1 MCSCVV
7 GGEIEVA
14 VIIIDPGH
22 GGAATI
28 PADSTWNNAVGPSG
42 TLEKNLT
49 LDIGLKVTA
58 LLSAAGH
65 SAAATRTTDVNL
77 RLSARAAL
85 AKTRRADAFV
95 SIHFNGSTNHDAQG
109 TETLVELNHT
119 SKSARLSLMVQD
131 ALLAVTGLRD
141 RNKSFDSVTRIKP
154 QALGVL
160 RRAAHDTETAAC
172 LAEISFLD
180 RADEENRLRDGRYR
194 DSIAQA
200 IADGVV
206 AYLATA
212 SRSLGKAASF
222 GDAIE
227 SAAETTDAAGIEHFL
242 GLDAAAVPKSRGA
255 PSGGEVAERVA
266 APVNPFAPGFLR
278 GGPRSFAIAPSAAA
292 WADKADFVAFI
303 DGLGLVHFRPDEFLE
318 LGAGNKAGG
327 CKGLNDFPPR
337 DLWPRIANTALMLD
351 RIRDEMGAAIRITSC
366 YRNAAYNA
374 CVKGERNSLHTQF
387 NAIDF
392 TCQAGSPETWRRIAA
407 RLRGEDPRFI
417 GGIGIYRDQN
427 FVHIDTRGTPE
438 DWAGR

>member
-28 PADSTWNNAVGPSG
+28 PHDSTWNNAVGPSG

-65 SAAATRTTDVNL
+65 SATATRTTDVNL

-154 QALGVL
+154 QASGSMANASAWARAVC
-160 RRAAHDTETAAC
+160 RAAAGTV
-172 LAEISFLD
+172 
-180 RADEENRLRDGRYR
+180 G
-194 DSIAQA
+194 
-200 IADGVV
+200 
-206 AYLATA
+206 A
-212 SRSLGKAASF
+212 SRS
-222 GDAIE
+222 
-227 SAAETTDAAGIEHFL
+227 T
-242 GLDAAAVPKSRGA
+242 
-255 PSGGEVAERVA
+255 
-266 APVNPFAPGFLR
+266 
-278 GGPRSFAIAPSAAA
+278 AA
-292 WADKADFVAFI
+292 WAW
-303 DGLGLVHFRPDEFLE
+303 
-318 LGAGNKAGG
+318 GAEA
-327 CKGLNDFPPR
+327 
-337 DLWPRIANTALMLD
+337 
-351 RIRDEMGAAIRITSC
+351 GAARKIAPAR
-366 YRNAAYNA
+366 AGA
-374 CVKGERNSLHTQF
+374 HT
-387 NAIDF
+387 AR
-392 TCQAGSPETWRRIAA
+392 ARMAEEGSVIIVSSPGQSGHLI
-407 RLRGEDPRFI
+407 
-417 GGIGIYRDQN
+417 Q
-427 FVHIDTRGTPE
+427 
-438 DWAGR
+438 